1 MKSIIT
7 GAAGFIGSSLAEVLL
22 EKGHEVVGI
31 DCFLDYYPRELK
43 EKNLDSARSHSGYT
57 FIEGDLLDLDLKT
70 ILSGA
75 DYIFHQ
81 AAQAGVR
88 ASWGA
93 DFSIYTNTNIL
104 ATQKL
109 LEACRA
115 PEVAGTLKKLVYASS
130 SSVYG
135 DAESLP
141 TVETMRPKPL
151 SPYGVSK
158 LAAEHLCLLYD
169 KEFNVPTTSLRYFT
183 VYGPRQRP
191 DMAFRRFI
199 TAALK
204 SEEIRVF
211 DNGEQSRDFTFI
223 SDIVQANIDAALAQ
237 TRGSVFNIGGGSR
250 VTVNQ
255 VLELISEIVGK
266 KLNVKYLPREY
277 GDVKHTAADTR
288 EALRAFSYAAKVS
301 LKDGLVMQANWLKEI
316 L

>member
-1 MKSIIT
+1 MKSIVT
-7 GAAGFIGSSLAEVLL
+7 GAAGFIGSTLSERLL
-22 EKGHEVVGI
+22 EQGHQVIGV

-43 EKNLDSARSHSGYT
+43 EKNLEKVRDNSNYQ
-57 FIEGDLLDLDLKT
+57 FIEGDLLDLDLAE
-70 ILSGA
+70 ILAGT
-75 DYIFHQ
+75 DYIYHQ

-88 ASWGA
+88 SSWGS

-109 LEACRA
+109 LEACRDKRVS
-115 PEVAGTLKKLVYASS
+115 ESLKKLVYASS

-169 KEFNVPTTSLRYFT
+169 KEFNVPTVSLRYFT
-183 VYGPRQRP
+183 VFGPRQRP

-204 SEEIRVF
+204 EEEIRVF
-211 DNGEQSRDFTFI
+211 DDGEQSRDFTFI
-223 SDIVQANIDAALAQ
+223 DDIIKANIDSAQ
-237 TRGSVFNIGGGSR
+237 AKTRASVFNIGGGSR

-255 VLELISEIVGK
+255 VLEMISEIVSK
-266 KLNVKYLPREY
+266 KLNVTYLPREY
-277 GDVKHTAADTR
+277 GDVKHTAADTSQAQ
-288 EALRAFSYAAKVS
+288 EAFSYNPEVS
-301 LKDGLVMQANWLKEI
+301 LREGLTKQTAWIEQI